1 MNFESILT
9 KEIPNHIAIIL
20 DGNGRWAKKRLLPRT
35 MGHKKGLENLLEITK
50 ICKKIGIKYLT
61 VFAFSTENWNRPE
74 GEVSYLMNAPVE
86 YLKGRR
92 EKLQNSGV
100 KIVFLGR
107 KDRFPQETLA
117 AILEIEE
124 LTKNNSELVLNVCF
138 DYGSRNEL
146 LTATKLIAEKV
157 KNNEIDIDDI
167 NEEMIEEN
175 LFTSASPR
183 LDLLI
188 RTSGEVRISNFLLW
202 QLSYSE
208 LYFTDCLWPDFNEEE
223 LIKAIVSFQGRKRRY
238 GGLDKEE
245 KE

>member
-50 ICKKIGIKYLT
+50 SCKKIGIKYLT

-74 GEVSYLMNAPVE
+74 AEVAYLMNAPVE
-86 YLKGRR
+86 YLKGRG
-92 EKLQNSGV
+92 EKLQQSGV
-100 KIVFLGR
+100 KIIFLGR
-107 KDRFPQETLA
+107 KDRFPAETLES
-117 AILEIEE
+117 IKEIEK
-124 LTKNNSELVLNVCF
+124 LTKDNNDLILNVCF
-138 DYGSRNEL
+138 DYGARNEL

-157 KNNEIDIDDI
+157 KNNEIDIEDI

-175 LFTSASPR
+175 LFTNNSPR

-223 LIKAIVSFQGRKRRY
+223 LVKAIKSFQGRKRRF
-238 GGLDKEE
+238 GGLSEE
-245 KE
+245 ENE